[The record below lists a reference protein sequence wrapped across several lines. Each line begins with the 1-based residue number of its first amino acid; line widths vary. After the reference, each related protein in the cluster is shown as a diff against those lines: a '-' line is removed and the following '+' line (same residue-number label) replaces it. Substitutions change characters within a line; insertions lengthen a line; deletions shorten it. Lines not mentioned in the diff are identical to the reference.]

1 MLLEHE
7 LDGTMRRVL
16 NVSHAD
22 PTGSKRSLDYTKLL
36 NEKQN
41 ALIDKDRK
49 ILNYEERLKNAE
61 QKIVALELDIRNK

>member
-7 LDGTMRRVL
+7 LDGTMRRIL

-36 NEKQN
+36 NEKEN
-41 ALIDKDRK
+41 ALVDKDRK
-49 ILNYEERLKNAE
+49 ILNY
-61 QKIVALELDIRNK
+61 